1 MRISDLRGGTP
12 LTGLQ
17 DLWDAEP
24 GPALVGL
31 APTQAITL
39 RAFSPRRLAKGLQE
53 PKGRKGRERGGRGGP
68 PFAELRR
75 GGPAFAGATAGQTRP
90 TRNSFEDV
98 D

>member
-1 MRISDLRGGTP
+1 MKGEGTP

-31 APTQAITL
+31 TPAQAFTL

-53 PKGRKGRERGGRGGP
+53 PKGHVIQPPHPVSEPARSARRKASSSALSGP
-68 PFAELRR
+68 
-75 GGPAFAGATAGQTRP
+75 Q
-90 TRNSFEDV
+90 
-98 D
+98 